1 MLPLRPRK
9 FHLTAVKSRLNV
21 LTRLLV
27 ILYITLSAIY
37 LYMSR
42 DPSPP
47 AWGFH
52 RNPAPVH
59 PIDHLIVAADR
70 QWRTLLGREADS
82 LENAAELYRRRRGRH
97 PPPGFAEWHRFAKD
111 RGALMI
117 EELFDQ
123 IYHDVSP
130 YWGIEP
136 WEFRR
141 QASGFTPRIIVRNHT
156 AMPIG
161 GTPAGWMEAWLD
173 LLRTIEKYLPDLD
186 MPLNGMDELA

>member
-52 RNPAPVH
+52 RNGGLYLAEKPTRLRMRPSCT
-59 PIDHLIVAADR
+59 VAAAVD
-70 QWRTLLGREADS
+70 TLRLDS
-82 LENAAELYRRRRGRH
+82 RNGT
-97 PPPGFAEWHRFAKD
+97 GSQKT
-111 RGALMI
+111 
-117 EELFDQ
+117 EEL
-123 IYHDVSP
+123 
-130 YWGIEP
+130 
-136 WEFRR
+136 
-141 QASGFTPRIIVRNHT
+141 
-156 AMPIG
+156 
-161 GTPAGWMEAWLD
+161 
-173 LLRTIEKYLPDLD
+173 
-186 MPLNGMDELA
+186 